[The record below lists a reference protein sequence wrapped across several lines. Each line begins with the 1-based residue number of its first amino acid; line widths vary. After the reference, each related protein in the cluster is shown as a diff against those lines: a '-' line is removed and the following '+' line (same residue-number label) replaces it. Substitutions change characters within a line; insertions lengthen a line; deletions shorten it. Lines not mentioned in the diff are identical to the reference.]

1 MSQRKVE
8 SDVIDSGMF
17 LRKNGAAQFVRYY
30 AVDGLYTHELVSGTF
45 LKRTETDWVVS
56 VSGETRRLDRKAW
69 QPCSRG

>member
-30 AVDGLYTHELVSGTF
+30 PVDGLYTHELVSGTF
-45 LKRTETDWVVS
+45 LKRTKTDWVVS
-56 VSGETRRLDRKAW
+56 VSGETRHLDRKAW